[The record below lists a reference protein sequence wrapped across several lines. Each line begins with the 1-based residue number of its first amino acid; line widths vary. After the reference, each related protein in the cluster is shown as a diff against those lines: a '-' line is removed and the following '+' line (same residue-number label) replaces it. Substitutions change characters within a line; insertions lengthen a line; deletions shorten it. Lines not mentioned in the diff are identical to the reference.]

1 MKYRKQHIEVPFEI
15 RHFNSSNYRRSGIKD
30 IVNLDDYVET
40 IVQLVDARNAEQE
53 IDGWRDER
61 LFRELMDFSDY
72 LLKILKETSYRDA
85 EAFLVQSNRIKSLE
99 MSLGLK
105 KKPVS
110 PKSAKKEPDDDE
122 QKRSG
127 TVSCIVEIDWV
138 PDCP

>member
-1 MKYRKQHIEVPFEI
+1 MKYRKQHIEVPIEI

-105 KKPVS
+105 KKPIS

-122 QKRSG
+122 KKE
-127 TVSCIVEIDWV
+127 VERLAALLK
-138 PDCP
+138 

>member
-1 MKYRKQHIEVPFEI
+1 MKYRKQHIEVPIEI

-105 KKPVS
+105 KKTVS
-110 PKSAKKEPDDDE
+110 PKSAQKEPDDDE
-122 QKRSG
+122 KKRSG